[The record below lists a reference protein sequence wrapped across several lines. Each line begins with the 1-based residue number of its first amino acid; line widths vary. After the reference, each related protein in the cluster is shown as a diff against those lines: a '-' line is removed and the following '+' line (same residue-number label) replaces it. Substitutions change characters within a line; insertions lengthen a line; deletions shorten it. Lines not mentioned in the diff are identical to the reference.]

1 MCVIREG
8 QCRGYL
14 ESSVDEGLPAGWYS
28 ASSSAGAGWL
38 VPLSNW
44 NVTAADLRAV
54 PSTRPNDAQFFHP
67 KLECRSVHS
76 QTRCCCGRPGEN
88 PAGFLQVDHGFS
100 RFRASSNSV
109 LGQSLPSIGFRGLEN
124 SSLHRQSSRW
134 IRHRERA
141 NEYPPLALK
150 QELTIGDGNSGI
162 RLA

>member
-28 ASSSAGAGWL
+28 ANSSAGAGWL

-76 QTRCCCGRPGEN
+76 HDAMLLRSARREPSWFSSGRPW
-88 PAGFLQVDHGFS
+88 
-100 RFRASSNSV
+100 V
-109 LGQSLPSIGFRGLEN
+109 LSFQSEF
-124 SSLHRQSSRW
+124 Q
-134 IRHRERA
+134 
-141 NEYPPLALK
+141 
-150 QELTIGDGNSGI
+150 Q
-162 RLA
+162 